1 MIHIGSIMPQAL
13 KNLFQKPAT
22 MNYPVNEKDTFSD
35 IRGKLTFDASKCV
48 GCKLCSRDCPA
59 KAIEIIK
66 VADKQ
71 FKAVVDLDRCIFCG
85 QCVSSCNK
93 DALKCSNQFELGD
106 LTREDM
112 KVEI

>member
-1 MIHIGSIMPQAL
+1 MVPQAL
-13 KNLFQKPAT
+13 QSLFAKPAT
-22 MNYPVNEKDTFSD
+22 MAHPENNKDTFED
-35 IRGKLTFDASKCV
+35 IRGKLEFDASKCV

-59 KAIEIIK
+59 KAIEIVK

-71 FKAVVDLDRCIFCG
+71 FKAIVSLDLCIFCG
-85 QCVSSCNK
+85 QCVESCNRG
-93 DALKCSNQFELGD
+93 ALTSSNEFKLAD